1 MIMRIEGIQ
10 KLTLLDFP
18 GRVACTVFT
27 PGCDFRCPFCHNADV
42 VLYGEGLYP
51 EEELFAFLEKRKGK
65 LTGVAITGGEPLMQ
79 EDMPRFIRRVR
90 EMGFAVKLD
99 TNGSWP
105 ERLKTIVKEGL
116 VDYVA
121 VDVKNCR
128 EKYALTSGLDE
139 AAAAVLLPRVYESID
154 FLMEGHVDFEFRT
167 TVVKEL
173 HEDED
178 FLRIGEWLRGDEKFF
193 LQGFV
198 DSGNTIVPGLSKHDK
213 ADMERFAKIM
223 RSYIPNTSLRGV

>member
-1 MIMRIEGIQ
+1 MKIEGIQ

-42 VLYGEGLYP
+42 VLYGEGAYP
-51 EEELFAFLEKRKGK
+51 EEDFFDFLETRRGR
-65 LTGVAITGGEPLMQ
+65 LSGVAITGGEPLMQ
-79 EDMPRFIRRVR
+79 EDMPDFIRRIR
-90 EMGFAVKLD
+90 ELGFAVKLD

-105 ERLKTIVKEGL
+105 ERLRAIVEEGL
-116 VDYVA
+116 VEYVA

-128 EKYALTSGLDE
+128 EKYAATSGLDE
-139 AAAAVLLPRVYESID
+139 TAAAVLLPRVYESIG

-173 HEDED
+173 HEDDD
-178 FLRIGEWLRGDEKFF
+178 FRRIGEWLAGDEKFF
-193 LQGFV
+193 LQGFS
-198 DSGNTIVPGLSKHDK
+198 DSGNILSPGLSAHAKE
-213 ADMERFAKIM
+213 DMERFAEILRPSIPKIA
-223 RSYIPNTSLRGV
+223 LRGV

>member
-1 MIMRIEGIQ
+1 M
-10 KLTLLDFP
+10 
-18 GRVACTVFT
+18 
-27 PGCDFRCPFCHNADV
+27 
-42 VLYGEGLYP
+42 LYGEGLYP

-105 ERLKTIVKEGL
+105 ERLKTIGKEGL

-128 EKYALTSGLDE
+128 ET
-139 AAAAVLLPRVYESID
+139 
-154 FLMEGHVDFEFRT
+154 
-167 TVVKEL
+167 
-173 HEDED
+173 
-178 FLRIGEWLRGDEKFF
+178 
-193 LQGFV
+193 
-198 DSGNTIVPGLSKHDK
+198 
-213 ADMERFAKIM
+213 
-223 RSYIPNTSLRGV
+223 